1 MVDGNRKASCFSGGV
16 AYSFPEDKAKS
27 RRHCSFLSCA
37 MSFFPWKPT
46 FKLEFVV
53 LSLEF
58 LSLSCCVTL
67 RMPRCRPEQSGCCAQ
82 WPFCG
87 STPRMAHIFLP
98 VPKVIIGTKTVLAN
112 GALRAVTGTHTLA
125 LAAKHHSTP
134 LIVCAPMFK
143 LSPQVCLSLTNGEGS
158 QSIGL
163 ISGPSIYLLWGFSLS
178 SFTQWIRSSGG
189 WEKPQKSCS
198 RKNKSYLQSVSFK
211 KSKL

>member
-1 MVDGNRKASCFSGGV
+1 METERLPASQEVWHIVFQKTRLKAGDIAVSCPV
-16 AYSFPEDKAKS
+16 L
-27 RRHCSFLSCA
+27 C
-37 MSFFPWKPT
+37 SFFPWKPT

-143 LSPQVCLSLTNGEGS
+143 LSPQVCLSVSNQRRRKPKYGLDLWAFNLLTL
-158 QSIGL
+158 GL
-163 ISGPSIYLLWGFSLS
+163 LFIFIYSMD
-178 SFTQWIRSSGG
+178 
-189 WEKPQKSCS
+189 
-198 RKNKSYLQSVSFK
+198 
-211 KSKL
+211 